1 MEETRQQIMDAV
13 IDQFNEK
20 GMKFTMDDISRELH
34 ISKKTIYKEFDDKD
48 ELFFATVDYGFSAIK
63 KKEAEIIADE
73 SLNLVDKISRLIVC
87 LPDNYKNID
96 FRRVYQLKDKYPK
109 VYMKVAERV
118 ESDWGETEKLLNQA
132 MDQGLRV
139 EFYSKND
146 KQLDLTHREFEL
158 LYYLAQHLGEVIT
171 RENLLETVWGYD
183 YFGDVRTVD
192 VTVRRLREKVE
203 DTPSRPQYVSTRRGV
218 GYYMSNP
225 HD

>member
-13 IDQFNEK
+13 IDQFNKK

-63 KKEAEIIADE
+63 KKEAEIIADN
-73 SLNLVDKISRLIVC
+73 SLDLVDKISRLIVC

-132 MDQGLRV
+132 MDQGLIKKVPIQLIKLMV
-139 EFYSKND
+139 EGTIEKFLSS
-146 KQLDLTHREFEL
+146 EEL
-158 LYYLAQHLGEVIT
+158 SHTEISYEESLNMMIDVIM
-171 RENLLETVWGYD
+171 NGI
-183 YFGDVRTVD
+183 
-192 VTVRRLREKVE
+192 KA
-203 DTPSRPQYVSTRRGV
+203 
-218 GYYMSNP
+218 
-225 HD
+225 

>member
-1 MEETRQQIMDAV
+1 M
-13 IDQFNEK
+13 
-20 GMKFTMDDISRELH
+20 
-34 ISKKTIYKEFDDKD
+34 
-48 ELFFATVDYGFSAIK
+48 
-63 KKEAEIIADE
+63 IIG
-73 SLNLVDKISRLIVC
+73 NLRIN
-87 LPDNYKNID
+87 PAHYAA
-96 FRRVYQLKDKYPK
+96 Y
-109 VYMKVAERV
+109 
-118 ESDWGETEKLLNQA
+118 
-132 MDQGLRV
+132 
-139 EFYSKND
+139 KND

>member
-132 MDQGLRV
+132 MDQGLIKRV
-139 EFYSKND
+139 PIQLIKLMVEGAIEKFLSSEELSYTEFSYEESLNMMID
-146 KQLDLTHREFEL
+146 
-158 LYYLAQHLGEVIT
+158 VIM
-171 RENLLETVWGYD
+171 NGI
-183 YFGDVRTVD
+183 
-192 VTVRRLREKVE
+192 KA
-203 DTPSRPQYVSTRRGV
+203 
-218 GYYMSNP
+218 
-225 HD
+225 